1 MAKQELFI
9 PTRMPGLNDYIEVI
23 SRHRQAG
30 GKMKKEWTETTA
42 EYASAN
48 RLGRFTEPIWI
59 NLHWFEPSRRRD
71 KDNVAFAKK
80 FIFDGLKQAGVIKDD
95 GNRFIVGFSDH
106 FHYEGKKE
114 GVLIIMEEVENDK
127 PNVNMVSR
135 VQ

>member
-9 PTRMPGLNDYIEVI
+9 PTRMPGLNDFLKEM
-23 SRHRQAG
+23 SRNRYAG

-48 RLGRFTEPIWI
+48 RLGRFTEAVWVDFHWYEP
-59 NLHWFEPSRRRD
+59 NLKRD

-80 FIFDGLKQAGVIKDD
+80 FILDGMQLAGVIKNDNNKGID
-95 GNRFIVGFSDH
+95 GFADH

-114 GVLIIMEEVENDK
+114 GVLIIMEEVVKDDK
-127 PNVNMVSR
+127 QCVSMVS
-135 VQ
+135 